1 MEDNKRK
8 AGRPKAPPRTGP
20 LVLGDDGARVK
31 VATEIAADTAGELAQ
46 YATWVEQS
54 SRLTAAE
61 AASTTVQFALRELFR
76 RDRVWQQRRRA
87 LEPRRS
93 AATTAP
99 VAAPTASTASP
110 APAQRPS
117 SLPPPISAAPARG
130 VPDRAI

>member
-20 LVLGDDGARVK
+20 LVLGDDGALVK
-31 VATEIAADTAGELAQ
+31 VAMEIAADTAAELAQ

-76 RDRVWQQRRRA
+76 RDRVWQQRRRGR
-87 LEPRRS
+87 EPQGAVATS
-93 AATTAP
+93 AHGTAP
-99 VAAPTASTASP
+99 TVASTAP
-110 APAQRPS
+110 PPQRPA
-117 SLPPPISAAPARG
+117 SLPPPVSPATTRVG
-130 VPDRAI
+130 PERSI